1 MAEWV
6 LQVAER
12 KESGKAAAGRL
23 RRQGLVPAV
32 LYGREAGNLALQVPA
47 KELLKVL
54 EEAGEKALLRLQV
67 QDAAVREY
75 PVLVQEVQWDPVR
88 HTLTHVDFH
97 QVSLEQEI
105 VTEVPVVLVGE
116 APGVK
121 QGGILQHGTRTVEV
135 ACLPRDLPAELV
147 LDISSLGRGDTATA
161 ADLQLPPA
169 VKLVSDP
176 ATVLASIV
184 APRGVTESEAEEKPA
199 EGAGPVT

>member
-121 QGGILQHGTRTVEV
+121 QGGILQHRTRTVEV

-147 LDISSLGRGDTATA
+147 LDISSLGHGDTATA

>member
-54 EEAGEKALLRLQV
+54 EEAGEKALFRLQV

>member
-54 EEAGEKALLRLQV
+54 EEAGEKALFRLQV
-67 QDAAVREY
+67 QDAAGREY